1 MVGIALI
8 YTVSPTPFLFFLRTF
23 AIISIT
29 VLGLYVTICIFTTA
43 VSGMLSLK
51 KYFMKQVECGE
62 SALSLVFKTSTPFMG
77 RVYVRGLADDER
89 CFRSFA
95 DNLEQT
101 AFSILIQIGDCAMQK
116 QRIRGSLEVTLSF
129 F

>member
-1 MVGIALI
+1 
-8 YTVSPTPFLFFLRTF
+8 
-23 AIISIT
+23 
-29 VLGLYVTICIFTTA
+29 
-43 VSGMLSLK
+43 
-51 KYFMKQVECGE
+51 
-62 SALSLVFKTSTPFMG
+62 MG